1 MPSQRVVGITLA
13 LISAVFFALANT
25 LAGIAYQGGSNP
37 FTLSG
42 TRFILPAVLLFAI
55 LVFSG
60 RPIALDRRS
69 AAIAAVLGVLSV
81 TYTFALLKAIELLPV
96 TIAILIFYLF
106 PILTAF
112 ILAAFGVARLTAR
125 MLVTTLLVFAGLGL
139 ALAVKF
145 DELDTIGMLA
155 GLVSAFG
162 FAIVCSVSN
171 RLMSDQDSRTVTL
184 YLSAAATVAMVVVGA
199 LSVDCVRFPVT
210 ANGWSG
216 FILSNALYA
225 AAIIGFY
232 RSIAMVGGRRRRSF
246 STSSRSLSSAR
257 AMSFSTR
264 RSRRGRWSASR
275 LSSPP
280 WATPV
285 SRSEA
290 PSWRRSRL
298 SETVLPSPKTAGR
311 CRPAVTSP
319 ASLAR
324 CAPASPASARAAR
337 RIPTARQPAHLP
349 PPGARRRSPLRPRP

>member
-42 TRFILPAVLLFAI
+42 TRFILPAGLLFVI

-81 TYTFALLKAIELLPV
+81 IYTFALLKAIELLPV
-96 TIAILIFYLF
+96 TIAIMIFYLF

-199 LSVDCVRFPVT
+199 LSVDSVRFPVT

-216 FILSNALYA
+216 FILSNVLYA

-232 RSIAMVGGRRRRSF
+232 RSIAMVGAAAATFFLNLEPIVVIGTGYVVLDQAISSWQMVGVAVVVAALGYASQPERSAKLE
-246 STSSRSLSSAR
+246 TQSA
-257 AMSFSTR
+257 
-264 RSRRGRWSASR
+264 
-275 LSSPP
+275 
-280 WATPV
+280 V
-285 SRSEA
+285 
-290 PSWRRSRL
+290 
-298 SETVLPSPKTAGR
+298 
-311 CRPAVTSP
+311 
-319 ASLAR
+319 
-324 CAPASPASARAAR
+324 
-337 RIPTARQPAHLP
+337 
-349 PPGARRRSPLRPRP
+349 